1 MKFGVALCVL
11 ALALVACGPPKAPR
25 NDAAGPRQQPS
36 VTTPGVTVS
45 GAAEFGVKR
54 GL

>member
-1 MKFGVALCVL
+1 MKLGAALGAL
-11 ALALVACGPPKAPR
+11 ALALVACGPPEAPR
-25 NDAAGPRQQPS
+25 NDAIGPRQQPS

-45 GAAEFGVKR
+45 GSAEFGVKR